1 MGALTMTISNGGA
14 VPEGVRFPLPPYS
27 GELSATMKVNR
38 PSNRQTGTLA
48 FPAKTMGRIARFAPS
63 NAMLGGA

>member
-1 MGALTMTISNGGA
+1 
-14 VPEGVRFPLPPYS
+14 
-27 GELSATMKVNR
+27 MKVNR